1 MDQVYLGWGWHP
13 FLLFVILAAA
23 FAAAFLT
30 RNTFPVL
37 WVLPA
42 IVLFFGIDWGFPHDI
57 WFKWIFWLLVLI
69 PVVTA
74 ITPFV
79 SAQWSKVPLFYI
91 LTIFL
96 LLFTSLFLSMLD
108 NEGDWNWDM
117 RTAVVEEESDRGPDL
132 TVEPT
137 ATATETVTETVSP
150 SPTPTATETVTE
162 TISPS
167 PSPTSTPTPS
177 ATPSP
182 HDNGDQEEGGER
194 RYEGRIPS
202 IPSGTCP
209 GLLGWDTLVE
219 CVEEHDLQWYVDG
232 VNARADHTGFDWAD
246 VRLWAAARTEDGD
259 FPEVRYV
266 QVFGD
271 QLSTDQALDWA
282 REQVGKDLRVV
293 RQSSCFDNTEGIPG
307 GQLQDFSY
315 CPHPDRQMRISLM
328 PLQLDEDGDAVG
340 VLDTQSGV
348 FVDCLNVWWSK
359 DRSVVK

>member
-1 MDQVYLGWGWHP
+1 MDQAYLGWGWNP
-13 FLLFVILAAA
+13 VFFFICLVATLVV
-23 FAAAFLT
+23 AFLM
-30 RNTFPVL
+30 RNKFPVF

-42 IVLFFGIDWGFPHDI
+42 IVLFYGIDWGFPYDGV
-57 WFKWIFWLLVLI
+57 FKWIFWLLVLI

-74 ITPFV
+74 ITPWV
-79 SAQWSKVPLFYI
+79 SSKLSKVPLLYT
-91 LTIFL
+91 LGIFL
-96 LLFTSLFLSMLD
+96 FVLMLLAFSALD
-108 NEGDWNWDM
+108 PDREWGWDQGKLV
-117 RTAVVEEESDRGPDL
+117 TQEVESDSGDSGPDL
-132 TVEPT
+132 TPESVPT
-137 ATATETVTETVSP
+137 DSETPTTPP
-150 SPTPTATETVTE
+150 SPTESETPTETE
-162 TISPS
+162 SPS
-167 PSPTSTPTPS
+167 PS
-177 ATPSP
+177 ATASPSP
-182 HDNGDQEEGGER
+182 QDNGDGGER
-194 RYEGRIPS
+194 AEEVRRYDGRIPS